1 MTSYADPFEIERLNL
16 PALATLDVLQ
26 VDHAAPGVRE
36 LPSRIR
42 SMRRVIERRP
52 SARLTLVGGGFIYR
66 GYQREEDM
74 LRRLAG
80 ELRLDGNIEFVGG
93 RPPEEVADWMRRSA
107 VQERNTR

>member
-42 SMRRVIERRP
+42 SMRRVIRSLLEH
-52 SARLTLVGGGFIYR
+52 LTGS
-66 GYQREEDM
+66 Q
-74 LRRLAG
+74 A
-80 ELRLDGNIEFVGG
+80 
-93 RPPEEVADWMRRSA
+93 
-107 VQERNTR
+107 